1 MLLLRRN
8 IGNNITN
15 NSNKETIEEPI
26 KIRDFSS
33 KIFSLSHILA
43 ENKRAKEHQ
52 NTKSE
57 KMKLFSVLLL
67 IGIGVCFASEE
78 SKDSDLDGS
87 ESNQSYGYGYGT
99 KVADQVN
106 KRSSLLK
113 LLDRHL
119 SFLNI
124 KVMFSIVI

>member
-1 MLLLRRN
+1 
-8 IGNNITN
+8 
-15 NSNKETIEEPI
+15 
-26 KIRDFSS
+26 
-33 KIFSLSHILA
+33 
-43 ENKRAKEHQ
+43 
-52 NTKSE
+52 
-57 KMKLFSVLLL
+57 MKLFSVLLL